1 MKGPVKNALEWA
13 VFGLSLALLLGVT
26 GYIVAQSFSPAGEA
40 VISVELGEPAA
51 SGGSL
56 ALPVTII
63 NAGATAVEDVVVEV
77 TVRLVGAP
85 PERAELTVPL
95 LARGAA
101 EEARVLVP
109 DAGEV
114 AGVEGR
120 VLGYRLP

>member
-1 MKGPVKNALEWA
+1 MRGPVKNTLEWA
-13 VFGLSLALLLGVT
+13 VFGLSLAMLLGVA
-26 GYIVAQSFSPAGEA
+26 GFLVYESVSPVGEA
-40 VISVELGEPAA
+40 ALSVELGAPAA
-51 SGGSL
+51 SGGRL
-56 ALPVTII
+56 ALPVTIV

-101 EEARVLVP
+101 EEARVLLP

-114 AGVEGR
+114 EGVEGL